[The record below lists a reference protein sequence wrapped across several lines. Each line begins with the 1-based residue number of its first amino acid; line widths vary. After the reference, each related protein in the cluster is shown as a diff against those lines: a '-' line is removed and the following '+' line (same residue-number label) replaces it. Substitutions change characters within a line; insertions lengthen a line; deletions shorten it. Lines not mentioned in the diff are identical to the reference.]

1 MLRQNISQK
10 QSQKILPKIVLNQNI
25 LAIPTLALD
34 NLIKRELEMNPML
47 EEGVEPDT
55 DVNTDAE
62 IDAETDATADADAN
76 TDTTQDKLGEEN
88 IESEITPEDIPEPDT
103 KTEDEYNWDEYFE
116 NESESQTNYKS
127 GSETTEYDTN
137 NIKEEEQSMYDNLI
151 VQLHMCDIPQKE
163 IFTGEE
169 IIWSLDNDG
178 YFREPIETVLEDI
191 NSKKAGTEFEAEE
204 FCEEDLTKVLE
215 YIQNILDPPGI
226 AARNL
231 SECLLLQVKRSSI
244 DKRIRELTVKTLESY
259 FEDLKHKRF
268 EKLASEL
275 GIELDEVKEIFDII
289 HKLSPKPYSQ
299 DNDDNNG
306 YIVPDLI
313 VKKINGKYE
322 VYMNEKYI
330 PSLSINKTYSEMYKN
345 QKKTLDK
352 NTKEYLLNNFN
363 KAKWFIDAINSRR
376 ETMIKITEAII
387 KRQTEFF
394 DNNGENIKPVF
405 EKDIAEDIRMDTS
418 TISRAVKGKYLQT
431 DFGIYELRSFFSNSI
446 AADDGSDVS
455 TIEVRNKIRD
465 IIENE
470 NKENPLTD
478 MEISAELSRSG
489 INIARRTVAKYRE
502 SIDIPISKQ
511 RREILNK

>member
-47 EEGVEPDT
+47 EEGVETDT
-55 DVNTDAE
+55 D
-62 IDAETDATADADAN
+62 IETA
-76 TDTTQDKLGEEN
+76 QDKLNEEN
-88 IESEITPEDIPEPDT
+88 TESENLPEEIPEPET

-127 GSETTEYDTN
+127 GSDTEYDTN
-137 NIKEEEQSMYDNLI
+137 NIKEDEQSMYDNLI

-178 YFREPIETVLEDI
+178 YFREEIETVLEDI

-215 YIQNILDPPGI
+215 YIQNKLDPPGI

-231 SECLLLQVKRSSI
+231 TECLLLQVKRSSI
-244 DKRIRELTVKTLESY
+244 NKRIKELTVKTLENY

-330 PSLSINKTYSEMYKN
+330 PKLSINKTYSEMYKN

-405 EKDIAEDIRMDTS
+405 EKDIADDISMDTS

-446 AADDGSDVS
+446 STNDGSEVS

-478 MEISAELSRSG
+478 LEISAELSKSG

>member
-10 QSQKILPKIVLNQNI
+10 QTQKILPKIVLNQNI

-47 EEGVEPDT
+47 EEGVEPDI
-55 DVNTDAE
+55 DVNTDTESAANA
-62 IDAETDATADADAN
+62 DTDTAQEKLSEEN
-76 TDTTQDKLGEEN
+76 TD
-88 IESEITPEDIPEPDT
+88 SEITSEEIPEPES

-116 NESESQTNYKS
+116 NESESQTNYRS
-127 GSETTEYDTN
+127 GSDTEFDTN
-137 NIKEEEQSMYDNLI
+137 NIKDDEQSMYDNLI

-178 YFREPIETVLEDI
+178 YFREEIGTVLEDI
-191 NSKKAGTEFEAEE
+191 NHKKAGMEFENEE
-204 FCEEDLTKVLE
+204 FSEEDLINSLE
-215 YIQNILDPPGI
+215 YIQNNLDPPGI

-231 SECLLLQVKRSSI
+231 AECLILQVKRSSI
-244 DKRIRELTVKTLESY
+244 DVRIKELTVRTLETY

-268 EKLASEL
+268 EKLAAEL
-275 GIELDEVKEIFDII
+275 GIKLDEVKEIFDII

-299 DNDDNNG
+299 DNDDFNS

-330 PSLSINKTYSEMYKN
+330 PTLTINKTYSEMYKN
-345 QKKTLDK
+345 RKNTLDK

-394 DNNGENIKPVF
+394 DNNGENLKPVF
-405 EKDIAEDIRMDTS
+405 EKDIAEDIKMDTS

-431 DFGIYELRSFFSNSI
+431 DFGIYELRSFFSNSVSK
-446 AADDGSDVS
+446 DDGSEVS

-465 IIENE
+465 IIEKE

-478 MEISAELSRSG
+478 LQISAELSKSG

-511 RREILNK
+511 RREIINK

>member
-1 MLRQNISQK
+1 MLIKNIYHK
-10 QSQKILPKIVLNQNI
+10 QTQKILPKIVLNQNI

-47 EEGVEPDT
+47 EEGAEPDI
-55 DVNTDAE
+55 DVNTDTE
-62 IDAETDATADADAN
+62 SLTI
-76 TDTTQDKLGEEN
+76 TDTDTAQDKLSEEN
-88 IESEITPEDIPEPDT
+88 AESEITSEEIPEPEL

-127 GSETTEYDTN
+127 GSDTEFDTN
-137 NIKEEEQSMYDNLI
+137 NIKDDEQSMYDNLI

-178 YFREPIETVLEDI
+178 YFREEIGTVLEDI
-191 NSKKAGTEFEAEE
+191 NSKKEGTEFETEE
-204 FCEEDLTKVLE
+204 FCEEDLINSLE
-215 YIQNILDPPGI
+215 YIQNKLDPPGI

-231 SECLLLQVKRSSI
+231 AECLILQVKRSSN
-244 DKRIRELTVKTLESY
+244 DLRIKELTVRTLETY

-268 EKLASEL
+268 EKLAAEL

-299 DNDDNNG
+299 DNDDYNG

-330 PSLSINKTYSEMYKN
+330 PTLTINKTYSEMYRNRKN
-345 QKKTLDK
+345 TLDK

-405 EKDIAEDIRMDTS
+405 EKDIAEDIKMDTS

-431 DFGIYELRSFFSNSI
+431 DFGIYELRSFFSNSVSKN
-446 AADDGSDVS
+446 DGSEVS

-465 IIENE
+465 IIEKE

-478 MEISAELSRSG
+478 LEISAELSKSG

-511 RREILNK
+511 RREIINK